1 MSTRALKVKFDLKR
15 SRNSYSLTSAFG
27 VELLASTFIFR
38 KIVTNKM
45 PTMANTARAEA
56 GKGSTG

>member
-1 MSTRALKVKFDLKR
+1 MR

-38 KIVTNKM
+38 KIVTNIM
-45 PTMANTARAEA
+45 PILANTAWAEA
-56 GKGSTG
+56 SERLTR